1 MKTQP
6 RPLET
11 LVPGRVS
18 PRRAPDQLRGPVPPA
33 QARTA
38 LIEER
43 ESLTVRLRETAA
55 AVAEL
60 YTAATEK
67 GADGPAT
74 DGVGISLG
82 RDEVKN
88 AKGKKVSVVRVKG
101 MEGGGAALESEK
113 LRVGDIILD
122 VDGKPLAGL

>member
-1 MKTQP
+1 M
-6 RPLET
+6 
-11 LVPGRVS
+11 
-18 PRRAPDQLRGPVPPA
+18 PPA

-38 LIEER
+38 LMEER

-74 DGVGISLG
+74 GGVGISLG

-101 MEGGGAALESEK
+101 MEGGGSVKAK
-113 LRVGDIILD
+113 KRQLRHSSGMLF
-122 VDGKPLAGL
+122 ANWRAEQ